1 MARNKVKK
9 EKPPVRLL
17 GTMFLLV
24 LGLVAVY
31 VGMALGIFTLV
42 QRLVHLEDAS
52 YTLLWP
58 ILILSVSAILGVLL
72 AIFIF
77 RGYLAPLSR
86 LMQATQSVAEGDYTV
101 RVDMRAPGVR
111 WRNISAALIKW
122 RRNCP
127 AWRCCEWTL

>member
-86 LMQATQSVAEGDYTV
+86 LMQATQSGRRAIIPCGWICG
-101 RVDMRAPGVR
+101 APGAR

>member
-24 LGLVAVY
+24 LVLVAVY

-58 ILILSVSAILGVLL
+58 ILMLFFSKTMHV
-72 AIFIF
+72 
-77 RGYLAPLSR
+77 
-86 LMQATQSVAEGDYTV
+86 
-101 RVDMRAPGVR
+101 MRYQ
-111 WRNISAALIKW
+111 
-122 RRNCP
+122 
-127 AWRCCEWTL
+127 

>member
-52 YTLLWP
+52 YTLL
-58 ILILSVSAILGVLL
+58 
-72 AIFIF
+72 
-77 RGYLAPLSR
+77 
-86 LMQATQSVAEGDYTV
+86 
-101 RVDMRAPGVR
+101 
-111 WRNISAALIKW
+111 
-122 RRNCP
+122 
-127 AWRCCEWTL
+127 

>member
-1 MARNKVKK
+1 MRKTDVKK

-31 VGMALGIFTLV
+31 VVLALGIFALV
-42 QRLVHLEDAS
+42 QKLVHLDETN

-72 AIFIF
+72 AVFIF

-86 LMQATQSVAEGDYTV
+86 LMQATQSVAAGDYSGRMT
-101 RVDMRAPGVR
+101 
-111 WRNISAALIKW
+111 SAASTCW
-122 RRNCP
+122 RRSGP
-127 AWRCCEWTL
+127 AWRCCGLTL

>member
-1 MARNKVKK
+1 MRKTDVKK

-31 VGMALGIFTLV
+31 VVLALGIFALV
-42 QRLVHLEDAS
+42 QKLVHLDETN

-72 AIFIF
+72 A
-77 RGYLAPLSR
+77 LS
-86 LMQATQSVAEGDYTV
+86 
-101 RVDMRAPGVR
+101 
-111 WRNISAALIKW
+111 LIHI
-122 RRNCP
+122 
-127 AWRCCEWTL
+127 

>member
-52 YTLLWP
+52 YTLLGPSSSFRSAPSWAYCWP
-58 ILILSVSAILGVLL
+58 YSFSVGI
-72 AIFIF
+72 
-77 RGYLAPLSR
+77 
-86 LMQATQSVAEGDYTV
+86 
-101 RVDMRAPGVR
+101 
-111 WRNISAALIKW
+111 W
-122 RRNCP
+122 RRCHG
-127 AWRCCEWTL
+127 

>member
-1 MARNKVKK
+1 
-9 EKPPVRLL
+9 
-17 GTMFLLV
+17 MFLLV

-31 VGMALGIFTLV
+31 VGMALGIYTLV
-42 QRLVHLEDAS
+42 QRLVQLEDAS

-86 LMQATQSVAEGDYTV
+86 
-101 RVDMRAPGVR
+101 
-111 WRNISAALIKW
+111 
-122 RRNCP
+122 
-127 AWRCCEWTL
+127 

>member
-52 YTLLWP
+52 YTAAVAHPHPFGQRHPGRTAGHIHFPW
-58 ILILSVSAILGVLL
+58 VSGAAV
-72 AIFIF
+72 
-77 RGYLAPLSR
+77 
-86 LMQATQSVAEGDYTV
+86 TV
-101 RVDMRAPGVR
+101 DAGHAVGGGG
-111 WRNISAALIKW
+111 
-122 RRNCP
+122 
-127 AWRCCEWTL
+127 

>member
-86 LMQATQSVAEGDYTV
+86 LMHSCARASVLE
-101 RVDMRAPGVR
+101 
-111 WRNISAALIKW
+111 
-122 RRNCP
+122 
-127 AWRCCEWTL
+127 

>member
-58 ILILSVSAILGVLL
+58 ILILRSAPSWAYCWPYSFSVGI
-72 AIFIF
+72 
-77 RGYLAPLSR
+77 
-86 LMQATQSVAEGDYTV
+86 
-101 RVDMRAPGVR
+101 
-111 WRNISAALIKW
+111 W
-122 RRNCP
+122 RRCHG
-127 AWRCCEWTL
+127 